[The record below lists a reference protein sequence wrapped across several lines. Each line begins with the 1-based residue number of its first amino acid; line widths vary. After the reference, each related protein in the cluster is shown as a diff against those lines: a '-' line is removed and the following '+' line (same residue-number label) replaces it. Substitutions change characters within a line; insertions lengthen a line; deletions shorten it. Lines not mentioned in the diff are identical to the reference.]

1 MQIVLSPQFAPP
13 RLPKLHGAK
22 KIKIK
27 GGVLDFRCL
36 KINAGNVSL
45 LAIYIAIATMATP
58 FDAAAGVTSLIS
70 LGITAF
76 QGCVQGFII
85 LSTAHHLGKDADD
98 LRSRIEWEHYRLFQW
113 SQHAGVDGE
122 GSVNSALDWAQI
134 LDILRQLEVQLNDT
148 TELKTRYGL
157 CLEDDD
163 CQGHSKDSWQDTTEI
178 SFLRKSLRLSPKFFL
193 ASSRIIHERNKKHPM
208 RRLRWAIIDKAK
220 LEKLIGDV
228 RQRISC
234 LWDILAFED
243 RLYIRKSLSHL
254 LRNGIASTRNDDELS
269 CLSELALG
277 VESRVSVAGQMKRTK
292 IELYPRDHDPAL
304 SDTVKLSGS
313 RTQTL
318 RALKLRSSLLSSDAG
333 SSGEEREVVSY
344 AGEHALVEFKFLGP
358 AKIIQKKLSVRA
370 ENLAIL
376 LSRVETASFH
386 ALLCKGF
393 IKRNDYILLIFELPA
408 STVPVAITTSSD
420 RPYLTLSDVRKQQD
434 YLPDLDTRVSWA
446 LKLAETVLQL
456 HTAGWVHKNI
466 SPAHILFLKRQ
477 GQNESEPGH
486 FAGPYLS
493 GFGYAREISPSA
505 FSEEQQDV
513 DEEDAYRHALAQG
526 SRRDLPFRPQFDV
539 YALGIVLIELGLWS
553 SIKDI
558 LQIEHSKIPNAF
570 MDTGTM
576 STVRRKLEFSLPR
589 SFVDAA
595 VIALTN
601 STTREYINLE
611 DYAEE
616 EEDSDSEDSLEE
628 DSIDIQQSVVD
639 KIRSCL

>member
-1 MQIVLSPQFAPP
+1 
-13 RLPKLHGAK
+13 
-22 KIKIK
+22 
-27 GGVLDFRCL
+27 
-36 KINAGNVSL
+36 
-45 LAIYIAIATMATP
+45 MATP

-122 GSVNSALDWAQI
+122 GSVNSTLDWAQI
-134 LDILRQLEVQLNDT
+134 SDILRQLEVQLNDT
-148 TELKTRYGL
+148 TELKMRYGL

-163 CQGHSKDSWQDTTEI
+163 PQGQVKNNWQDTTEV
-178 SFLRKSLRLSPKFFL
+178 SFLRKSLRLNPKFFL
-193 ASSRIIHERNKKHPM
+193 ASSRIIHERNKKHPT

-220 LEKLIGDV
+220 LEKLLGDV
-228 RQRISC
+228 RQRIGC

-243 RLYIRKSLSHL
+243 RLYIRESLSHL
-254 LRNGIASTRNDDELS
+254 LRNGIASTRNDDDLS
-269 CLSELALG
+269 RLSELALC

-292 IELYPRDHDPAL
+292 VELYPREHDPAL
-304 SDTVKLSGS
+304 SDTANLSSS

-318 RALKLRSSLLSSDAG
+318 RALKLRSSLLSTGAG

-344 AGEHALVEFKFLGP
+344 AGEHTLVEFKFLGP

-386 ALLCKGF
+386 TLQCKGF
-393 IKRNDYILLIFELPA
+393 MKRNGFILLVFELPT

-420 RPYLTLSDVRKQQD
+420 RPYLTLSDVRKQQH
-434 YLPDLDTRVSWA
+434 YLPDLDTRLSWA

-456 HTAGWVHKNI
+456 HTAGWVHKDI

-477 GQNESEPGH
+477 GQNESKSGQ
-486 FAGPYLS
+486 FAGPYLL

-513 DEEDAYRHALAQG
+513 GEENVYRHVLVQG
-526 SRRDLPFRPQFDV
+526 SRRDHPFRPQFDV
-539 YALGIVLIELGLWS
+539 YALGIMLIELGLWS
-553 SIKDI
+553 PIKDI
-558 LQIEHSKIPNAF
+558 LQIAHSEIPNAF
-570 MDTGTM
+570 IDPLTI
-576 STVRRKLEFSLPR
+576 SSVRRKMAFSLPR
-589 SFVDAA
+589 TFVDAA

-611 DYAEE
+611 DYAED
-616 EEDSDSEDSLEE
+616 EEDSDGENSLED
-628 DSIDIQQSVVD
+628 DSIDIQQSIVD
-639 KIRSCL
+639 KIRNCL